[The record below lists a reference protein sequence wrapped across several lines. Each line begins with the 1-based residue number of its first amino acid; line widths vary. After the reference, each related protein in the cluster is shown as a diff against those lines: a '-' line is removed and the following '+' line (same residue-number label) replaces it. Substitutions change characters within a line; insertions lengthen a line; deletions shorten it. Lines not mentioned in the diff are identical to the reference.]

1 MQTVVNNLFWKRL
14 NKSENMTIKR
24 KRGQMKI
31 QQMAFMLMAVTLF
44 FVLVGLFV
52 LVWSFA
58 GIKEGAVA
66 LEEKNTM
73 LLATKLANSP
83 EFSCGN
89 SFGGTKI
96 NCIDAD
102 KVINLKGDISK
113 YIDFWGKGVN
123 NIKIETIYP
132 VTERKD
138 CTLGNYP
145 NCNVIDLF
153 SKGTQGIAYWN
164 FVTICKKAVDEGRV
178 YDKCEI
184 GKVFVYSNGV

>member
-1 MQTVVNNLFWKRL
+1 MTKN
-14 NKSENMTIKR
+14 ENMIVKR
-24 KRGQMKI
+24 KKLGQIKI

-52 LVWSFA
+52 LVWSFG
-58 GIKEGAVA
+58 GIKESAAA
-66 LEEKNTM
+66 LEERNTM

-89 SFGGTKI
+89 SFGGIKT

-102 KVINLKGDISK
+102 KVINLKSNINNYVG
-113 YIDFWGKGVN
+113 FWGSGVN
-123 NIKIETIYP
+123 NIKIETVYP
-132 VTERKD
+132 IVDRQD

-145 NCNVIDLF
+145 DCNVIDLF
-153 SKGTQGIAYWN
+153 DKGTQGIPYWN
-164 FVTICKKAVDEGRV
+164 FVTICKKALDEGRI

-184 GKVFVYSNGV
+184 GKVFVYSEGVVQ